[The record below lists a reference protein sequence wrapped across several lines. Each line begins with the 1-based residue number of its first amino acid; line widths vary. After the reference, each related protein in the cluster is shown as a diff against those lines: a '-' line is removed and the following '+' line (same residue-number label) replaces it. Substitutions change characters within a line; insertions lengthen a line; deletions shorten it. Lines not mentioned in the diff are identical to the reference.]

1 MKKIKETESA
11 SLFRQL
17 EQIGIN
23 GNLGLKNCNG
33 EKDFYLEMLQTFG
46 EQSEVK
52 KNEIQSLFETENWE
66 DYAIKVH
73 ALKSTSL
80 TIGAEELSEK
90 ARTLEQAGRNGD
102 TDYIREHHSE
112 LLQMYDKVCSSI
124 AELE

>member
-1 MKKIKETESA
+1 MGVSF
-11 SLFRQL
+11 LQL
-17 EQIGIN
+17 TPLVEAGMN
-23 GNLGLKNCNG
+23 VRLGLEYCCG
-33 EKDFYLEMLQTFG
+33 EKEFYLEMLQTFG